1 MIRGLFCGISEYRA
15 NQKLPYCVN
24 DAKKMKETFESVFL
38 CSKDSINI
46 LAMNGEIENSKYTRE
61 LQKFSKS
68 CTEEDIAIVYY
79 SGHGGVDEA
88 GANYLYATN
97 TYEGNSTTYIY
108 FDIIIERLKESK
120 AKSKLII
127 IDACH
132 ADSNY
137 GTEQQKFDI
146 DQALE
151 IVYKSGIT
159 AIFSCRNDQES
170 YPYNSGEIS
179 AFTQFL
185 CDAINYKKSY
195 QPEGLY
201 LNDLKITIDAYARAW
216 NLKNESKQQQ
226 PVLRS
231 NMIGTIVLPLKNPPV
246 VSERKT
252 MTARF
257 ETFDALDIKCQVKK
271 PSSLKDYQKVYR
283 ANIVAKVDISDE
295 NIVAFAKDVIK
306 ELKSMNLQ
314 PKSKEAW
321 LIKNKTVDVIQLWI
335 AKDYMDVGSENNNFA
350 YQVYWEVADDLY
362 WCKKLGDKR
371 IQLGNIAY
379 RKNKNYEKERENR
392 EKYILPDNMIIDF
405 WTKNLKKLIVETEN
419 VIYMYS
425 NFYVNKEMSYKDLR
439 KKANMTYC
447 KLNDTYKDIR
457 DAWWPLPNSDL
468 KVYASYSNDLA
479 VDIQELLFLFNSSKG
494 EEWVINN
501 FSLRLEKYYRSVEKW
516 KNMTKTL

>member
-1 MIRGLFCGISEYRA
+1 M
-15 NQKLPYCVN
+15 
-24 DAKKMKETFESVFL
+24 
-38 CSKDSINI
+38 
-46 LAMNGEIENSKYTRE
+46 
-61 LQKFSKS
+61 
-68 CTEEDIAIVYY
+68 
-79 SGHGGVDEA
+79 
-88 GANYLYATN
+88 
-97 TYEGNSTTYIY
+97 
-108 FDIIIERLKESK
+108 
-120 AKSKLII
+120 
-127 IDACH
+127 
-132 ADSNY
+132 
-137 GTEQQKFDI
+137 
-146 DQALE
+146 
-151 IVYKSGIT
+151 
-159 AIFSCRNDQES
+159 
-170 YPYNSGEIS
+170 
-179 AFTQFL
+179 AF
-185 CDAINYKKSY
+185 
-195 QPEGLY
+195 
-201 LNDLKITIDAYARAW
+201 
-216 NLKNESKQQQ
+216 
-226 PVLRS
+226 
-231 NMIGTIVLPLKNPPV
+231 
-246 VSERKT
+246 
-252 MTARF
+252 
-257 ETFDALDIKCQVKK
+257 
-271 PSSLKDYQKVYR
+271 
-283 ANIVAKVDISDE
+283 AKVDISDE

-501 FSLRLEKYYRSVEKW
+501 FNLRLEKYYRSVEKW

>member
-1 MIRGLFCGISEYRA
+1 M
-15 NQKLPYCVN
+15 
-24 DAKKMKETFESVFL
+24 
-38 CSKDSINI
+38 
-46 LAMNGEIENSKYTRE
+46 
-61 LQKFSKS
+61 
-68 CTEEDIAIVYY
+68 
-79 SGHGGVDEA
+79 
-88 GANYLYATN
+88 
-97 TYEGNSTTYIY
+97 
-108 FDIIIERLKESK
+108 KESK

-137 GTEQQKFDI
+137 GTEQQKFDT

-252 MTARF
+252 MTAWF

-314 PKSKEAW
+314 LESKKVW

-335 AKDYMDVGSENNNFA
+335 AKDYMDVSSENNNFA

-362 WCKKLGDKR
+362 WCK
-371 IQLGNIAY
+371 QLSLPLRHQYGMAEKYFLTDI
-379 RKNKNYEKERENR
+379 KTEQEEEKISSGIYEKGHTEYKRRKEEKSMGKKTIKQMLSIVLTAAMIGTSYIPVVAEGTQDTQTTTEAYNKRRKVLLRIVAQERTIQI
-392 EKYILPDNMIIDF
+392 KQILPIKIIR
-405 WTKNLKKLIVETEN
+405 I
-419 VIYMYS
+419 M
-425 NFYVNKEMSYKDLR
+425 R
-439 KKANMTYC
+439 
-447 KLNDTYKDIR
+447 
-457 DAWWPLPNSDL
+457 
-468 KVYASYSNDLA
+468 
-479 VDIQELLFLFNSSKG
+479 ELLIIKIIRIMQEVLTKRTTKIIRMIKISRLVVKKQNGECRFKKERSSFLTGKNT
-494 EEWVINN
+494 
-501 FSLRLEKYYRSVEKW
+501 SLFPFY
-516 KNMTKTL
+516 